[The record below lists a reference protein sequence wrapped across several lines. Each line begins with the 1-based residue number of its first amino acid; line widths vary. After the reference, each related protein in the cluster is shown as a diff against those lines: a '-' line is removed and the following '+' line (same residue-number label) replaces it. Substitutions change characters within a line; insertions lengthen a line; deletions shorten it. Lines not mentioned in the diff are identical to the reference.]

1 MKNNLEDFLTVV
13 GLLILLVMLLG
24 LPLQLLWNWL
34 MPYLFNLPM
43 ITFWQAIG
51 LNFMAT
57 ILFKSN
63 ITIKKDK

>member
-1 MKNNLEDFLTVV
+1 MKNSLEGFLTVI

-24 LPLQLLWNWL
+24 YPLQFLWNWL
-34 MPYLFNLPM
+34 MPYLFGLPT

-51 LNFMAT
+51 LNFMST

-63 ITIKKDK
+63 VTTNKK